1 MTMMRTC
8 AICQNFSGLQSVCWD
23 CATMI
28 WPHRQIN
35 PGAKELSRALLL
47 VPELTGPSV
56 VS

>member
-1 MTMMRTC
+1 MMRTC